1 MPINILMDL
10 FISNW
15 CSSKIFHSYRFY
27 EYHKV
32 EEKDINWRQGNDL
45 RKLFTWSCIHEFG
58 GERDIGFQDI
68 NGKII
73 NT

>member
-32 EEKDINWRQGNDL
+32 EEKDINWR
-45 RKLFTWSCIHEFG
+45 H
-58 GERDIGFQDI
+58 
-68 NGKII
+68 
-73 NT
+73 